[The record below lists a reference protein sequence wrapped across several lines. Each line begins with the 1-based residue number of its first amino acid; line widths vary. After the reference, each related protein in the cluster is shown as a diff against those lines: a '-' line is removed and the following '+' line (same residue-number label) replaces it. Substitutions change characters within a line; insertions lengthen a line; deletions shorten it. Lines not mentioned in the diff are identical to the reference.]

1 MKPLAFTLILK
12 AILNMNLFLS
22 FVMCRIVS
30 SKLFSSTYVNFS
42 LFSHNIENTF
52 NQYYI
57 SFNARQTNKV
67 KEVFL
72 LVVHHQAL
80 CHQQMRKSV
89 GNKTCR
95 SQINNY
101 KPSKTKTMCS
111 I

>member
-1 MKPLAFTLILK
+1 
-12 AILNMNLFLS
+12 MNLFLS
-22 FVMCRIVS
+22 FVIRKIVS
-30 SKLFSSTYVNFS
+30 SKLFSPTYVNLS
-42 LFSHNIENTF
+42 VFSHNIENAF
-52 NQYYI
+52 NRYYI

-89 GNKTCR
+89 GNRTCR

-101 KPSKTKTMCS
+101 KPSKTKTVCS